1 MPIII
6 PKGLVAQST
15 LKAERI
21 FAYSDERAIKQDI
34 RPLEMAVI
42 NLMPKKEESEIQLF
56 RMLSNSPL
64 QVNIDLIRMQTYE
77 GKNSDPARLRRFY
90 KSFEEIKTKKYDG
103 IIVTGAPLEK
113 MEYEKIIY
121 WEELK
126 KVFDFAKHNVYSS
139 LFICWGA
146 QAALHHY
153 FGIEARIVEKKIFGV
168 YEFERGDD
176 VLFKGFDDTFFAP
189 QSRYSRVDA
198 HQFFRSDLKVLAFG
212 DETGV
217 ILISTENHRMI
228 FSLSHFE
235 YDRMTLHEEYL
246 RDKERGMDTSP
257 PYNYYEGG
265 ESGGVKMKWHSA
277 GQLFFSN
284 WLNFCVYQSTPY
296 DLGSL

>member
-1 MPIII
+1 MPIVI
-6 PKGLVAQST
+6 PKGLVSGEMLQ
-15 LKAERI
+15 KERI
-21 FAYSDERAIKQDI
+21 FAYSDERAVKQDI

-42 NLMPKKEESEIQLF
+42 NLMPKKEEAEIQLF

-77 GKNSDPARLRRFY
+77 AKNSDPARLRRFY
-90 KSFEEIKTKKYDG
+90 KSFDEIKTKKYDG

-113 MEYEKIIY
+113 MEYSKIIY

-126 KVFDFAKHNVYSS
+126 KVFDFAESNVYSS

-153 FGIEARIVEKKIFGV
+153 FNVEANLLEKKIFGV
-168 YEFERGDD
+168 YAFARADD
-176 VLFKGFDDTFFAP
+176 VLCKGFDDEFFAP
-189 QSRYSRVDA
+189 QSRYSRVDKKELEEA
-198 HQFFRSDLKVLAFG
+198 GLKVLSFG
-212 DETGV
+212 EETGAV
-217 ILISTENHRMI
+217 LSCTVDHRKI

-235 YDRMTLHEEYL
+235 YDRMTLHEEYM
-246 RDKERGMDTSP
+246 RDREKGLDTQP
-257 PYNYYEGG
+257 PENYYG
-265 ESGGVKMKWHSA
+265 EAGSVKMKWHAA

-296 DLGSL
+296 DLGEL